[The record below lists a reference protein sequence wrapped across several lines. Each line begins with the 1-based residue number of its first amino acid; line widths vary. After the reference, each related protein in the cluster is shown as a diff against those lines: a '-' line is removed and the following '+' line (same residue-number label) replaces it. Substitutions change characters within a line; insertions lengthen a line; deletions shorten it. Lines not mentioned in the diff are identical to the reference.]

1 MSIYLSSQFK
11 TWQEVGQSETE
22 GENKEHKQAPDIAI
36 YKKRN
41 QIRKHFKCWTKFR
54 AMVVAVQW
62 KATLRT
68 VLIPKNGTLQ
78 YQITD
83 AF

>member
-41 QIRKHFKCWTKFR
+41 QIRKHFK
-54 AMVVAVQW
+54 
-62 KATLRT
+62 
-68 VLIPKNGTLQ
+68 VLDKV
-78 YQITD
+78 
-83 AF
+83 